1 MGKRVPQSRLEV
13 SGFKCEHVRRRANV
27 HRAMSGNSVRARAN
41 RGLVDRV
48 LEKLSTVVLLLG
60 RHVMRRWLVR
70 WLYYDTR
77 AARLSL
83 RRRDCGSARERVRWF
98 GFVCGAVVG
107 DADVHFTFADV
118 VATTRARLRRLSN
131 ADGVRASRRHAAFL
145 DACSVDDAADDAAVD
160 AVERA
165 DSNYFNAAVYID
177 ADALPV
183 ALLECSRIVM

>member
-1 MGKRVPQSRLEV
+1 
-13 SGFKCEHVRRRANV
+13 
-27 HRAMSGNSVRARAN
+27 MSGNSVRARAN

-48 LEKLSTVVLLLG
+48 LEWRRSSTVVLLLG

-70 WLYYDTR
+70 RLYYDTR

-145 DACSVDDAADDAAVD
+145 DACSVVDAADDAAVD

-165 DSNYFNAAVYID
+165 DSNYFNAAVYVD